1 MAPCASQMKR
11 QAILDFEEATAEN
24 RVVRRPKCMNL
35 MLYSA
40 AQVEAL
46 CRIAKE
52 VNKEALTEE
61 QVDETILADFHR
73 KQVELLGGDEEF
85 FAKVD
90 ASLKDLKAVD
100 GMRDAQRK
108 LYQWRGEF
116 FRENFKTKFFDHDSP
131 VSNWITLGLDDAH
144 IHDVLPFQIS
154 QNFLEVMKLAASK
167 KVLDPNQFEHFY
179 FASDEMA
186 SYLASMKFEG
196 DTEEDEE
203 GLTLESLRCDC
214 GCQNATEEEKWR
226 KRVQGMAM
234 EWHFMAM
241 LNEGEG
247 KM

>member
-1 MAPCASQMKR
+1 
-11 QAILDFEEATAEN
+11 
-24 RVVRRPKCMNL
+24 
-35 MLYSA
+35 
-40 AQVEAL
+40 
-46 CRIAKE
+46 
-52 VNKEALTEE
+52 
-61 QVDETILADFHR
+61 
-73 KQVELLGGDEEF
+73 
-85 FAKVD
+85 
-90 ASLKDLKAVD
+90 
-100 GMRDAQRK
+100 MRDAQRK

-116 FRENFKTKFFDHDSP
+116 FRENFKTKFFDHDLP

-144 IHDVLPFQIS
+144 TRDVLPFQIS

-241 LNEGEG
+241 LNEVFLKLHLGNIFLVVKCSNGVGYGPYKISLTQIFPRRVHCNEFQTL
-247 KM
+247 